1 MPPLTDPS
9 PDEQADP
16 NYRLF
21 REILEIVPVNIF
33 VRDADGRFL
42 YANAHTASFIG
53 LTPAQ
58 MVGRTVFDLYPAPIA
73 QRFHE
78 GDLTALAG
86 EDVLLEDWV
95 VPDPDETP
103 RQYLLRKR
111 VVEIEGQRIV
121 IGASVDISDRLL
133 AMQQLADSEA
143 RFRHLIEA
151 SLQGILIISGRRAQ
165 FVNQAFVQIFGFA
178 SAEEVMGFNQLLGVF
193 GEEAERE
200 ILAIWTRMVAGES
213 EVIVYRLPARRQDGQ
228 RIWLDVFARAIRWDG
243 REAMQVTLIDVTQR
257 TLAEEALEASRQAL
271 EASREQAEEA
281 SRAKS
286 QFLAVMSHELRT
298 PLTGVLGMVDL
309 LLDTPLD
316 AEQYGYAVTLRSSAQ
331 SLLTLLND
339 ILDLSKIEA
348 GGLVLEEID
357 FSLVDV
363 IDDVVSLF
371 RGRAVDAHTQLL
383 TELDPQLPRLVRGDP
398 TRLRQILLNL
408 IGNAVKFTQHGRVTV
423 RVTCGPPS
431 EAGRLPL
438 RFEVEDTGIGI
449 APDQQ
454 ARLFQP
460 FVQADASTT
469 RKYGGT
475 GLGLAI
481 CRRLAEAMGG
491 AVGVESALGVG
502 STFWVSVPMRVGD
515 AATLDGG
522 ASGSEAEELRAC
534 RLLIA
539 EDNEVTRTLLRLMLT
554 RQGHAVTTVEN
565 GREAVAAV
573 RDNGPFDLGIFD
585 MQMPEMDGVAAA
597 RAVRAL
603 PRGLGQMPLIALTAD
618 VLPESH
624 VAFRMA
630 GIDAILPKPID
641 WPRLKLTM
649 TQLLPPLKTGAAS
662 GSEVPW
668 ANLAPLDAAV
678 AVQLER
684 QLGPLGVAALWS
696 GFPASLEEALARL
709 TRAERAG
716 DWGQWRR
723 TLVALLALTERLGA
737 LRCAAVARSG
747 LPEGSQPL
755 THGAAQRLIEELR
768 ASARAT
774 LAATADRSAL

>member
-1 MPPLTDPS
+1 MAPLTDPT
-9 PDEQADP
+9 PAEQADA
-16 NYRLF
+16 NNRLF
-21 REILEIVPVNIF
+21 REILQIVPVNIF
-33 VRDADGRFL
+33 ARDAEGRFL
-42 YANAHTASFIG
+42 YVNDQTARYVG
-53 LTPAQ
+53 LTPQQ
-58 MVGRTVFDLYPAPIA
+58 MIGRTVFDLYPAPIA
-73 QRFHE
+73 QRFQQ
-78 GDLTALAG
+78 GDLSALAG
-86 EDVLLEDWV
+86 EDVVEDWPMSY
-95 VPDPDETP
+95 PDDRP

-121 IGASVDISDRLL
+121 IGASVDVSDRLR
-133 AMQQLADSEA
+133 AIRQLAHSEA

-151 SLQGILIISGRRAQ
+151 SLQGILIISGRRAR

-178 SAEEVMGFNQLLGVF
+178 SAEEVMGFSQLIGVF
-193 GEEAERE
+193 GDEAEAE
-200 ILAIWTRMVAGES
+200 IIAIWARMIAGET
-213 EVIVYRLPARRQDGQ
+213 EVISHRLPARRQDGQ
-228 RIWLDVFARAIRWDG
+228 SLWIDVFARAIQWDG
-243 REAMQVTLIDVTQR
+243 REAMQITLIDVTQR
-257 TLAEEALEASRQAL
+257 TLAEVALEASRRAL

-339 ILDLSKIEA
+339 ILDLSKIDA

-357 FSLVDV
+357 FSLADV
-363 IDDVVSLF
+363 IDDVTSLF
-371 RGRAVDAHTQLL
+371 QGPAMAARTQVL

-408 IGNAVKFTQHGRVTV
+408 IGNAVKFTQEGRVIV
-423 RVTCGPPS
+423 RVICGKQGADG
-431 EAGRLPL
+431 ELPL

-491 AVGVESALGVG
+491 GVGVQSALGKG
-502 STFWVSVPMRVGD
+502 STFWVSVPMRIGTTAAGSGEASVPEAGD
-515 AATLDGG
+515 F
-522 ASGSEAEELRAC
+522 RAC

-554 RQGHAVTTVEN
+554 RQGHAVTAVEN
-565 GREAVAAV
+565 GRLAVAAV
-573 RDNGPFDLGIFD
+573 REHGPFDLGIFD

-603 PRGLGQMPLIALTAD
+603 PRGLGKMPLIALTAD

-624 VAFRMA
+624 AEFRLA

-641 WPRLKLTM
+641 WPDLTRAM
-649 TQLLPPLKTGAAS
+649 AQLLLPLKATALIKAEAPEAS
-662 GSEVPW
+662 
-668 ANLAPLDAAV
+668 LALLDASI

-696 GFPASLEEALARL
+696 GFPMSVEEALARL

-723 TLVALLALTERLGA
+723 TLASLLALTERLGA
-737 LRCAAVARSG
+737 LRCAAVARAG
-747 LPEGSQPL
+747 LPDIGQPL
-755 THGAAQRLIEELR
+755 THGMAQRLIEDLR
-768 ASARAT
+768 AVARAT
-774 LAATADRSAL
+774 LAAAGAAGHV